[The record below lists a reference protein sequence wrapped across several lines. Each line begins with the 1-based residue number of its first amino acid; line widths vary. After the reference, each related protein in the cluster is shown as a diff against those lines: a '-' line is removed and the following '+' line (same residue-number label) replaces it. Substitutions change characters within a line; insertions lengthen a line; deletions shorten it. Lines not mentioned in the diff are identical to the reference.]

1 MLTVGGIPAHPLV
14 VHAVVVLLPLAA
26 IGAVVVA
33 LRPSLRRSLGIPLA
47 LVTIVGVLAV
57 PIATRTGDQLREA
70 LGGGSPLVEVHEERA
85 DNLLPW
91 AVLFGLLVLVS
102 VVVARMADRAAAAV
116 AEVEPIAAGGG
127 GPRTGATA
135 PATTRAT
142 TRATTQTATQTA
154 TRAATRAVTL
164 RRVATTAGLLAALAG
179 IAVAALVV
187 WIGDAGAQSVWQGVG
202 G

>member
-14 VHAVVVLLPLAA
+14 VHAAVVLLPLAA

-102 VVVARMADRAAAAV
+102 VVVGRMADRAAAAV
-116 AEVEPIAAGGG
+116 AEIEPIAAGGV

-142 TRATTQTATQTA
+142 TRATTQTAT
-154 TRAATRAVTL
+154 RAAIRAVTL